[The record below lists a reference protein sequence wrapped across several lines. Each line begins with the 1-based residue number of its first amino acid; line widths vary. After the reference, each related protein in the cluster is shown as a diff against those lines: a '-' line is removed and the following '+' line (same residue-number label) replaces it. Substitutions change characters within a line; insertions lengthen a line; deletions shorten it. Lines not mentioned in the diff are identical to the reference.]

1 MDTFPKLGKLLNN
14 VFTRFLNV
22 CILDIFLN
30 GYKTLSTRKDF
41 KFVTFVMILTILKN
55 VNI

>member
-1 MDTFPKLGKLLNN
+1 METFPKLGKLLSN

-22 CILDIFLN
+22 SILDIFLN
-30 GYKTLSTRKDF
+30 GYKTLSTKDF
-41 KFVTFVMILTILKN
+41 KSVTFVMISTILNN